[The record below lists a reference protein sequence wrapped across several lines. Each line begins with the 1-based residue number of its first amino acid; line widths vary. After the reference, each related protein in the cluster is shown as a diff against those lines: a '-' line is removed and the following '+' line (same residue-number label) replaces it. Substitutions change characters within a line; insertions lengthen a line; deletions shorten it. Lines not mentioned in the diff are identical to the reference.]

1 MKVLKRNPVVIWLY
15 RAIQS
20 TAMEFRSRNLKIGYL
35 SKCVSCSF
43 GNYNTIYKNVSLNTV
58 LLGDFTYVSDG
69 TKISKAKIGKFCSIG
84 PDCKIGLGKHPS
96 SKFVS
101 THPVFFSMLKQ
112 AQVSFSNKNRF
123 EEFEEINIGNDVWVG
138 ANAIILDGVTVSD
151 GVIIGAGSVVTKD
164 IPPYA
169 IVGGIPAKII
179 KYRFER
185 NEIDKLLKI
194 KWWDMDLDYLRKN
207 YKKLHDIKKFLVS

>member
-185 NEIDKLLKI
+185 NEIDQLLKI